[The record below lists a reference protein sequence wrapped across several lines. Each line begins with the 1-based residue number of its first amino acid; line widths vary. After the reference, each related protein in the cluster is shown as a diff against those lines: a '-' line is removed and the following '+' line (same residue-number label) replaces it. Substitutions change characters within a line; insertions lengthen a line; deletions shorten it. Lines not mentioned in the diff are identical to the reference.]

1 MKKLMTGENLKTPKT
16 ITVYT
21 TDYCPFCINA
31 KMLLQRLNLPFTEV
45 NLENNHELRARL
57 SRENNGWR
65 TVPMIFIG
73 DHFVGG
79 FTELKSLHDRNE
91 LQSLL

>member
-1 MKKLMTGENLKTPKT
+1 MSKSKLKTDKT

-21 TDYCPFCINA
+21 TDYCPFCVNA
-31 KMLLQRLNLPFTEV
+31 KTLLQRLELPFTEV
-45 NLENNHELRARL
+45 NLENNHELRMRL
-57 SRENNGWR
+57 SQENNGWR

-79 FTELKSLHDRNE
+79 FTELKSLHDRDG
-91 LQSLL
+91 LKDLL

>member
-1 MKKLMTGENLKTPKT
+1 MSKSKLKTDKT

-21 TDYCPFCINA
+21 TDYCPFCVNA
-31 KMLLQRLNLPFTEV
+31 KTLLQRLELPFTEV
-45 NLENNHELRARL
+45 NLENNHELRMRL
-57 SRENNGWR
+57 SKENNGWR

-79 FTELKSLHDRNE
+79 FTELKSLHDRDE
-91 LQSLL
+91 LKDLL